1 MSYSEVEAK
10 DIDRVIEWFKRRG
23 IEARIHPRHPSE
35 PSPDLQ
41 LWSGGSLV
49 GYCEV
54 KSLGLGPWD
63 WENAIQRE
71 DDLLEFPGNYC
82 GTVDK
87 AKARLANVVVGAVKQ
102 VSYAASGTD
111 LVSVVA
117 VVGHG
122 PDTDWLDVQAVMRG
136 EENRPGLPPYRDADN
151 PNKQIAAARQ
161 LIDALV
167 WFGDD
172 QTERPTLNESNSE
185 RHARCITLFVKP

>member
-1 MSYSEVEAK
+1 M
-10 DIDRVIEWFKRRG
+10 
-23 IEARIHPRHPSE
+23 
-35 PSPDLQ
+35 
-41 LWSGGSLV
+41 
-49 GYCEV
+49 
-54 KSLGLGPWD
+54 
-63 WENAIQRE
+63 
-71 DDLLEFPGNYC
+71 
-82 GTVDK
+82 
-87 AKARLANVVVGAVKQ
+87 ANVVVGAVKQ